1 MILTHCCIVLVISL
15 ALTACAP
22 TQLFPK
28 EVTDGMDQNFDFSAW
43 RNMPNAR
50 TGQKVELGGRIVQ
63 ADPTDGGLVIIMAQL
78 PIVEYPVYGPKDNGK
93 RSGEFAVF
101 YTGRLDE
108 KWLIPGNRLIAVGT
122 TQASKAVVVDDVR
135 RSLPSLTARCLHI
148 WKTVGKEISD
158 FPYNAG
164 GGYEP
169 LERDTFCAAQ

>member
-1 MILTHCCIVLVISL
+1 MTPIHRWISLVIWL
-15 ALTACAP
+15 ALTACALP
-22 TQLFPK
+22 QLFPK
-28 EVTDGMDQNFDFSAW
+28 EVTDGVDPNFDFSAW

-63 ADPTDGGLVIIMAQL
+63 ADAADGGLVIIMAQL
-78 PIVEYPVYGPKDNGK
+78 PIVEHPVYGPKDNGR

-108 KWLIPGNRLIAVGT
+108 KWLIPGNRLIVVGT
-122 TQASKAVVVDDVR
+122 TEPSKAVVVDDVR
-135 RSLPSLTARCLHI
+135 RSLPTLTARCLHI
-148 WKTVGKEISD
+148 WKTVGKEIAE
-158 FPYNAG
+158 FPYNTG